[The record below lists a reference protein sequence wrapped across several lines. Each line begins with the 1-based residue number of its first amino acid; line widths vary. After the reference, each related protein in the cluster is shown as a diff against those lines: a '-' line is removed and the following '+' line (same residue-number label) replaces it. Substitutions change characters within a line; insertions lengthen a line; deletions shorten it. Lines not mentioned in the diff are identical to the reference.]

1 MALISQIFADRF
13 AQDDFIGAVARCFV
27 SVGLAPCDANGNYVR
42 YVSHKSGISKA
53 KAFRGVALE
62 ELSGAAL
69 LSDVA
74 FLLDE
79 NDGQDDDVDRD
90 GEDISDGD
98 V

>member
-1 MALISQIFADRF
+1 M
-13 AQDDFIGAVARCFV
+13 GEKE
-27 SVGLAPCDANGNYVR
+27 DA
-42 YVSHKSGISKA
+42 
-53 KAFRGVALE
+53 
-62 ELSGAAL
+62 GAAL

-98 V
+98 E